1 MEQQL
6 SVLGIN
12 LAKQVFPGSDGR
24 QCARV
29 AVILSWCRKALLQP
43 SRMLRVVMTIRGKP
57 AERYLQSVS
66 NSNNIRS
73 INMLDLRQLKPQYVT
88 NEAGEKTAVILPLE
102 AFEELL
108 EDIEDLAMIAE
119 RREEPTMAHD
129 QLVAE
134 LKRDG
139 LI

>member
-6 SVLGIN
+6 SVLGID
-12 LAKQVFPGSDGR
+12 LAKQVFPRVGWQTVRQSSSHIILVQEGS
-24 QCARV
+24 V
-29 AVILSWCRKALLQP
+29 ATLWDTQ
-43 SRMLRVVMTIRGKP
+43 SRNDYWGKP

-66 NSNNIRS
+66 NINNIRS

-88 NEAGEKTAVILPLE
+88 NEAGEKTAIILPLE